1 MKFYNNNNELD
12 SQFNHDRPTEVSKA
26 EPCIHCGKPDWCYR
40 IGALTVCKRGAEPA
54 MGWEK
59 TSKSD
64 KESTLY
70 YAPTQ
75 PKKPIRPA
83 NKQEFFYPDRK
94 GVPLVKVL
102 RIDDGKGKKDFPQFH
117 WKAAIRQWVSG
128 LTDEVKKQVPI
139 YRYQQVKEA
148 IAAGRPI
155 FIVEGEGVADRLWE
169 IGLCATTTL
178 GGSGKFHS
186 YGDYQQ
192 DLTGAK
198 LVLCPDRDEPGLKY
212 MEAIAKVFPHARWVY
227 APPNEFFW
235 QHLPESNGVDI
246 ADWIDSGAT
255 AKDIYNAIRD
265 KWAELAKTL
274 AKTDSS
280 SAAPSQEKTVSQ
292 LETEILEAA
301 ASRNPSLALTKVAAI
316 NNLPFHRVEAWAN
329 ALLKEQGLESK
340 YDLDRAEYERCV
352 LEIREIELKETDP
365 GLKSWRLRKLA
376 GRNHCSVE
384 QMLDSYYKSMLV
396 QHLEDP
402 ISLKE
407 FRLTQPQG
415 RKWLLRGWIPE
426 ASLVLFHGHGG
437 IGKTLYIH
445 HLMKHVVQG
454 IDWGEYKVKTGH
466 NGILYIQSDTG
477 LASAVEALKQAGVP
491 DDVQIHIHNKWRIEH
506 MAYLYNWIQKYRPAL
521 VVIDS
526 LTSVNRYST
535 VNENSTE
542 YAQPILQMRDIAAE
556 FGCSF
561 IIIHHSNSAGEARGT
576 KAVRAAVDEVWRIE
590 RSNEKDESDPKRLLV
605 IEKSRSRIT
614 QRYEMQFDDDDFSWG
629 LLEPEDENGNATQNS
644 GARWLI
650 VNHLNKHLGVRYSAE
665 DLAQELNSASASTIR
680 RELAGLFREGLIDRE
695 PNPNYDSSTK
705 GESKHLYLVRL

>member
-1 MKFYNNNNELD
+1 MKFYNNSSEFD
-12 SQFNHDRPTEVSKA
+12 SQFNYDRPTEVSKA

-40 IGALTVCKRGAEPA
+40 LGALTVCKRGAEPA
-54 MGWEK
+54 TGWEK

-64 KESTLY
+64 KESTPY

-75 PKKPIRPA
+75 PKKSIRSA

-94 GVPLVKVL
+94 GIPLVKVL
-102 RIDDGKGKKDFPQFH
+102 RIDDGQGKKKFYQFH
-117 WKAAIRQWVSG
+117 WSASSSQWEPG
-128 LTDEVKKQVPI
+128 LSEAVVQQVPI
-139 YRYQQVKEA
+139 YRYQQVREA

-155 FIVEGEGVADRLWE
+155 FMVEGEGVADRLWE

-186 YGDYQQ
+186 YGDYHQ

-212 MEAIAKVFPHARWVY
+212 MEEIAKVFPHAKWVY
-227 APPNEFFW
+227 APPNKFFW
-235 QHLPESNGVDI
+235 QHLPESNGVDV

-265 KWAELAKTL
+265 KWAELAKSL
-274 AKTDSS
+274 AKTDFSN
-280 SAAPSQEKTVSQ
+280 AAPQEKTVSQ

-340 YDLDRAEYERCV
+340 YDLDKAEYERCV
-352 LEIREIELKETDP
+352 LEFRDIELKETDP

-376 GRNHCSVE
+376 RRNHCSVE
-384 QMLDSYYKSMLV
+384 EMSDSYYKSLLV

-407 FRLTQPQG
+407 FKQKHPEG

-426 ASLVLFHGHGG
+426 SSLVLFHGHGG
-437 IGKTLYIH
+437 IGKTLYTH
-445 HLMKHVVQG
+445 HLIKHVVQG
-454 IDWGEYKVKTGH
+454 IDWAEYKVKAER
-466 NGILYIQSDTG
+466 NGILYIQSDTA
-477 LASAVEALKQAGVP
+477 LPSVVEALKQAGIP
-491 DDVQIHIHNKWRIEH
+491 DDVPIQLHGSWRVEF
-506 MAYLYNWIQKYRPAL
+506 MPYLYNWVEKQRPAL

-526 LTSVNRYST
+526 LTSVNRFSKT
-535 VNENSTE
+535 SENETA
-542 YAQPILQMRDIAAE
+542 YAQPILQMRDIASE

-561 IIIHHSNSAGEARGT
+561 VIIHHSNSAGEARGT

-590 RSNEKDESDPKRLLV
+590 RANQKDESDPKRLLV
-605 IEKSRSRIT
+605 IEKSQSRIT

-629 LLEPEDENGNATQNS
+629 LLEPEDENGNPTQNTS
-644 GARWLI
+644 GRWLI
-650 VNHLNKHLGVRYSAE
+650 VDHLNKNPGIRYCVQSLAE
-665 DLAQELNSASASTIR
+665 EARVSESVVY
-680 RELAGLFREGLIDRE
+680 RELPKLFREGLVDRE
-695 PNPNYDSSTK
+695 PNPNYDSCSK
-705 GESKHLYLVRL
+705 GQPKHLYLIRL